1 MAPRNGSKNGA
12 ELDSLDLDIIAL
24 LQEDGRRSNTDIARR
39 LRMNEA
45 TIRKR
50 IDRLLTDKTI
60 RVSAWTD
67 PLRLGYKTYANID
80 ILVHPPFLEEAA
92 TSIAKFPEIFFLGI
106 CTGNFDILAVGLFHS
121 NEHMYEF
128 LSARL
133 AKVRGIDRVS
143 TSHIIRTLKRDF
155 PRPGEELLGGA
166 RKALS
171 EKTRH
176 DGPSATARAAT
187 PMSPATAHA
196 TPMSPAAKPAK
207 SLRR

>member
-1 MAPRNGSKNGA
+1 MTPRNGSKSGSG
-12 ELDSLDLDIIAL
+12 LDALDLDIIAL

-50 IDRLLTDKTI
+50 IERLVNDKTI
-60 RVSAWTD
+60 HVSAWTD
-67 PLRLGYKTYANID
+67 PLRLGYKTYANIE

-92 TSIAKFPEIFFLGI
+92 TTIATFPEIFFLGI
-106 CTGNFDILAVGLFHS
+106 CTGNFDILAVGLFYS

-128 LSARL
+128 LSGRL
-133 AKVRGIDRVS
+133 AKVRGVDRVS

-155 PRPGEELLGGA
+155 PRPGDELLVGL

-171 EKTRH
+171 AGARH
-176 DGPSATARAAT
+176 DGPRASHPPSTAK
-187 PMSPATAHA
+187 
-196 TPMSPAAKPAK
+196 AAKTV
-207 SLRR
+207 RR

>member
-1 MAPRNGSKNGA
+1 MIVNDSKNGA
-12 ELDSLDLDIIAL
+12 GLDKLDFEIITL

-50 IDRLLTDKTI
+50 IDRLVGDKTI
-60 RVSAWTD
+60 HVSAWTD
-67 PLRLGYKTYANID
+67 PLRLGYKTYANIE
-80 ILVHPPFLEEAA
+80 ILVHPPFLERAA

-106 CTGNFDILAVGLFHS
+106 CTGAFDILAVGLFLS

-155 PRPGEELLGGA
+155 PRPGTELLDGA
-166 RKALS
+166 SRALS
-171 EKTRH
+171 PPAMNEGRRASRVG
-176 DGPSATARAAT
+176 DQPSPRSAAAR
-187 PMSPATAHA
+187 
-196 TPMSPAAKPAK
+196 
-207 SLRR
+207 R